1 MPVRQPDLTPSPE
14 ELKKTAMLDAI
25 RMAAIDTSEQKRNYE
40 FNEFKETNLV
50 ISLNSFPVEP
60 PRLPEK
66 ALFGITGEIIK
77 KIEPHTETHPASLLV
92 QMLVGFGNLVGR
104 GPYLV
109 TERDRQHTNLFAVI
123 VGDSSRGRKGTSWGH
138 VRHILN
144 QVEQSWGDDRI
155 MSGLASGEGIIAELS
170 DDAGGESN
178 DKRLLLVEGEFAQ
191 VLKVCERPG
200 NTISAIL
207 RNAWDS
213 GNLRNMSKGAP
224 LRASGCHISMIG
236 HITRTEL
243 SRLLTDNDAANGFG
257 NRILWTHSSRSKFL
271 PDGGEIESEDF
282 SREINFLGHAVR
294 LARTRSEMKRSAEAK
309 DYWHQIYEGL
319 CEELP
324 GKVGSVTSRAEAQV
338 VRLALLFSLLDGGE
352 EIGLNHLKAAEAV
365 WQYCR
370 DSAKWAF
377 MEERFSKNAQKLFAG
392 LKIATTT
399 GLTRT
404 QIITGVFANNIIS
417 TDLDIALKEIA
428 EFVEAET
435 KQGTAGAPTTIYKL
449 KMP

>member
-1 MPVRQPDLTPSPE
+1 MKTDFATGWDAALVFEPDPQDIAEHKRSYE
-14 ELKKTAMLDAI
+14 INEVKK
-25 RMAAIDTSEQKRNYE
+25 
-40 FNEFKETNLV
+40 TNLV
-50 ISLNSFPVEP
+50 ISLNSLPVEP
-60 PRLPEK
+60 PHLPEK
-66 ALFGITGEIIK
+66 ALFGIAGEIIK

-104 GPYLV
+104 GPYFV

-282 SREINFLGHAVR
+282 SREIGFLDHAVR
-294 LARTRSEMKRSAEAK
+294 LARTRSEMKRSESAK
-309 DYWHQIYEGL
+309 AYWYHIYEGL

-352 EIGLNHLKAAEAV
+352 EIGLNHLQAAEAL
-365 WQYCR
+365 WHYCR

-377 MEERFSKNAQKLFAG
+377 MEGRFSKDARKLLEGLNSAG
-392 LKIATTT
+392 SK
-399 GLTRT
+399 GLTRS
-404 QIITGVFANNIIS
+404 QIISGIFSNNIAS
-417 TDLDIALKEIA
+417 SALDGAFREI
-428 EFVEAET
+428 ENFMEVECNQAT
-435 KQGTAGAPTTIYKL
+435 GGAPSTTYKL

>member
-1 MPVRQPDLTPSPE
+1 M
-14 ELKKTAMLDAI
+14 KTDFATGWDAALVFEPAPQDI
-25 RMAAIDTSEQKRNYE
+25 AEHKRSYE
-40 FNEFKETNLV
+40 INEVKETNLV
-50 ISLNSFPVEP
+50 ISLNSLPVESP
-60 PRLPEK
+60 HLSEK
-66 ALFGITGEIIK
+66 ALFGIAGEIIK

-104 GPYLV
+104 GPYFV

-282 SREINFLGHAVR
+282 SREIGFLDHAVR
-294 LARTRSEMKRSAEAK
+294 LARTRSEMKRSESAK
-309 DYWHQIYEGL
+309 AYWYHIYEGL

-352 EIGLNHLKAAEAV
+352 EIGLNHLQAAEAL
-365 WQYCR
+365 WHYCR

-377 MEERFSKNAQKLFAG
+377 MESRFSKDARKLLEGLNSAG
-392 LKIATTT
+392 SK
-399 GLTRT
+399 GLTRS
-404 QIITGVFANNIIS
+404 QIISGIFSNNIASSALDGVFR
-417 TDLDIALKEIA
+417 EI
-428 EFVEAET
+428 ENFMEVECNQAT
-435 KQGTAGAPTTIYKL
+435 GGAPSTTYKL